1 MSFFIGV
8 TRRIGSKLMNSVYY
22 CIRQYSLMANIIIV
36 RYFGTCKYFCLYIV
50 IPVFSLF
57 LINTPTSKA
66 QNLALKT
73 NMLYD
78 VLSVPSLGCEVAVA
92 KHFSAGIM
100 CTYNPIKYGD
110 KKWKNFSFQPEL
122 KYWFH
127 RKYTGPFVGV
137 NMITG
142 GFNVDNIHA
151 YGLYGKHRQG
161 HFVGGG
167 VSVGY
172 NLILSN
178 RFSMEFALGA
188 DYVHAKFERFREGDL
203 PYKEGD
209 FSGNTVLPTGTGVTL
224 VYIINKIKN

>member
-1 MSFFIGV
+1 MSFILDV
-8 TRRIGSKLMNSVYY
+8 KLQNRWRLFNPTNS
-22 CIRQYSLMANIIIV
+22 CIRRYPLLANIRIV
-36 RYFGTCKYFCLYIV
+36 RYLGTCKSNGLRFFMSI
-50 IPVFSLF
+50 SLMLI
-57 LINTPTSKA
+57 LINPNAKA
-66 QNLALKT
+66 QNFALKT

-78 VLSVPSLGCEVAVA
+78 VLSVPSLGCEVAVE

-100 CTYNPIKYGD
+100 CTYNPIRYGD
-110 KKWKNFSFQPEL
+110 RKWKNFSFQPEI

-127 RKYTGPFVGV
+127 RKFTGPFIGA
-137 NMITG
+137 NMILG

-161 HFVGGG
+161 HFVGEGIN
-167 VSVGY
+167 VGY

-178 RFSMEFALGA
+178 HLSIEFSLGA

-209 FSGNTVLPTGTGVTL
+209 FSGNTMLPTGTGVTL
-224 VYIINKIKN
+224 VYIIK

>member
-1 MSFFIGV
+1 MSFILDV
-8 TRRIGSKLMNSVYY
+8 KLQDRWRLFNPINS
-22 CIRQYSLMANIIIV
+22 CIRRYSLLANIRIV
-36 RYFGTCKYFCLYIV
+36 RYLGTCKNNGLR
-50 IPVFSLF
+50 LF
-57 LINTPTSKA
+57 MPICVMLILMPSNTKA
-66 QNLALKT
+66 QNFALKT

-161 HFVGGG
+161 HFVGAG

-188 DYVHAKFERFREGDL
+188 DYVHAKFEKYREGNS

-209 FSGNTVLPTGTGVTL
+209 FTGNTVLPTGTGVTL
-224 VYIINKIKN
+224 VYIIK